1 MESSE
6 IVGIVGPILCKL
18 CDYYIYEQNGYQL
31 RYEEFSAEINSLL
44 SEARQRAEKS
54 ETLKTQFRKI
64 EVPLIFFI
72 DYTVKESGFAFSR
85 DYVPLAHS
93 YNELSGDDKFFD
105 LLDEAIKVEKDPG
118 VLVLYYL
125 MLGLGFDGSYKREPV
140 EVIKRM
146 QACAG
151 LLGNETGKG
160 YDAICTENSG
170 HYSGEDSSWHSFR
183 SLKILSVIAL
193 ITALSFAL
201 NVLTMHVN
209 TAPFRNSVMRALRMA
224 SPSKDYLNDTAN
236 LLFQAGHGDSAAGTS
251 GSYTPDTDDLD
262 DAGPEA
268 GDDLKT
274 PEHNPDTGWNGNPQ
288 NSGTAG
294 SANSNS
300 TAPADQADNR
310 ERK

>member
-1 MESSE
+1 
-6 IVGIVGPILCKL
+6 
-18 CDYYIYEQNGYQL
+18 
-31 RYEEFSAEINSLL
+31 
-44 SEARQRAEKS
+44 
-54 ETLKTQFRKI
+54 
-64 EVPLIFFI
+64 
-72 DYTVKESGFAFSR
+72 
-85 DYVPLAHS
+85 
-93 YNELSGDDKFFD
+93 
-105 LLDEAIKVEKDPG
+105 
-118 VLVLYYL
+118 
-125 MLGLGFDGSYKREPV
+125 
-140 EVIKRM
+140 
-146 QACAG
+146 
-151 LLGNETGKG
+151 
-160 YDAICTENSG
+160 
-170 HYSGEDSSWHSFR
+170 
-183 SLKILSVIAL
+183 
-193 ITALSFAL
+193 
-201 NVLTMHVN
+201 MHVN

-268 GDDLKT
+268 GDDLKI